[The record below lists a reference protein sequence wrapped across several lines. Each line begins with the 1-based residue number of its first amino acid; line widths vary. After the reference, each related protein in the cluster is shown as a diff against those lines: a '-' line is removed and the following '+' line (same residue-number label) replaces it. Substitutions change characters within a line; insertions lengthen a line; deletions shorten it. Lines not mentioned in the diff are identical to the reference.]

1 METPLMFNLPGASFT
16 FMAAGEKWPPIIPAK
31 GWQLLENGHTFEET
45 LSYNGNVGFRAGNG
59 YIGLDLDNPAAFKG
73 LVLPPTTTWET
84 RPGRYGKLFTGTV
97 PPELMEKYGKP
108 ANHSQFKLYKWD
120 KVVGEIKLERCYQ
133 VIPCSWKTLDDGT
146 VAHYT
151 MVDSIPPA
159 PIDLAVLMADVLS
172 LPGVSLVQFPKSD
185 TATRHIEA
193 IESPV
198 ATSPERALAYAR
210 AALLR
215 ELAATETAPEST
227 RYDQGYKSG
236 CALGELVAA
245 GLLPFEATKAA
256 LIEASI
262 KSGLTR
268 FKATETV
275 SNGMNKTKCK
285 PRKIPEQLTPHISPG
300 NPGHNPDGWFDGQ
313 FYGVKEEPK
322 VHELTEEEFKAY
334 RMPDG
339 PKFSIN
345 LPPDNWLSRYAAYG
359 DEISDAYP
367 DYWTAG
373 GLFALAVLSD
383 KKIRIEL
390 DQGIIYPN
398 IYVSMNGKSS
408 LARKST
414 VVNKTEDV
422 LIAVRREIIRDRVP
436 TEFSPEAFTEHM
448 SNHQHAPWI
457 RDEAAGVL
465 ALMKRDYMKG
475 FKDCL
480 TSLYDCKPYERMLRT
495 SQRKDKQ
502 TTFIVDDPFLNL
514 LWATTDA
521 SFAANTELND
531 TLSGFLARF
540 LFFFPQG
547 MKAKFM
553 PLREGTGKTSA
564 FETVIIDQLRQI
576 YEKLQSMESTVMHL
590 APEAADYW
598 EKWQKIREDEAIA
611 TNDGAAMQIFS
622 RSNPTVA
629 KLVMLFEL
637 GQPGFDANHPIRLS
651 FVVEACRFIDEYLMP
666 TARAMYDLVG
676 SNAEKNVIDRIMGY
690 LKSHNGKATKN
701 EIMRAVKIM
710 AREMNDY
717 ISTMLECHMIRTE
730 VYKAH
735 GKGRDSV
742 WLFIDEETNV
752 DKIAKIAII
761 PKVAKVEDIPES
773 VEGVPSTLELLVSL
787 DTLHTQG
794 CSGVARVEC
803 KDANIPAKSSP
814 EVDRIREGHKAYI
827 GKKKR
832 TCHICERTFDYDLTP
847 DQSYHSL
854 VGCYLCTTCLMEH
867 RTREKPAPIET
878 ITQTKLSEV
887 A

>member
-1 METPLMFNLPGASFT
+1 M
-16 FMAAGEKWPPIIPAK
+16 
-31 GWQLLENGHTFEET
+31 T
-45 LSYNGNVGFRAGNG
+45 LFLRA
-59 YIGLDLDNPAAFKG
+59 D
-73 LVLPPTTTWET
+73 
-84 RPGRYGKLFTGTV
+84 
-97 PPELMEKYGKP
+97 
-108 ANHSQFKLYKWD
+108 
-120 KVVGEIKLERCYQ
+120 
-133 VIPCSWKTLDDGT
+133 
-146 VAHYT
+146 
-151 MVDSIPPA
+151 
-159 PIDLAVLMADVLS
+159 AD
-172 LPGVSLVQFPKSD
+172 
-185 TATRHIEA
+185 R
-193 IESPV
+193 
-198 ATSPERALAYAR
+198 
-210 AALLR
+210 
-215 ELAATETAPEST
+215 
-227 RYDQGYKSG
+227 
-236 CALGELVAA
+236 
-245 GLLPFEATKAA
+245 FEAAHPGCTIHNCDDDPKQ
-256 LIEASI
+256 
-262 KSGLTR
+262 G
-268 FKATETV
+268 
-275 SNGMNKTKCK
+275 G
-285 PRKIPEQLTPHISPG
+285 IS
-300 NPGHNPDGWFDGQ
+300 
-313 FYGVKEEPK
+313 
-322 VHELTEEEFKAY
+322 EEEFNAY

-345 LPPDNWLSRYAAYG
+345 LPPDNWLSRYSAYG
-359 DEISDAYP
+359 EEISDAYP

-547 MKAKFM
+547 KKAKFM

-564 FETVIIDQLRQI
+564 FETVIIDQLREI
-576 YEKLQSMESTVMHL
+576 YEKLQSMENTVMHL
-590 APEAADYW
+590 SPDAADYW
-598 EKWQKIREDEAIA
+598 EKWQKIREDETIA

-629 KLVMLFEL
+629 KLIMLFEL

-651 FVVEACRFIDEYLMP
+651 FVVEACRLIDEYLMP
-666 TARAMYDLVG
+666 TARAMYELVG
-676 SNAEKNVIDRIMGY
+676 SNAEKNVIDRIMVY
-690 LKSHNGKATKN
+690 LKSHNGCSTKN
-701 EIMRAVKIM
+701 EIMRAVKIKGS
-710 AREMNDY
+710 EMTEY
-717 ISTMLECHMIRTE
+717 INTMVECHMVRTE
-730 VYKAH
+730 IYKKH

-752 DKIAKIAII
+752 DKISKIAII
-761 PKVAKVEDIPES
+761 PKVAKVEEIKTES
-773 VEGVPSTLELLVSL
+773 VIGIPSTLEPLDLLA
-787 DTLHTQG
+787 TLPTKEHFAPD
-794 CSGVARVEC
+794 SVEC
-803 KDANIPAKSSP
+803 KDASKHRVDEPKVHAPVKPPCVVVEGAKVEHKP
-814 EVDRIREGHKAYI
+814 NKRKCHQCNRE
-827 GKKKR
+827 
-832 TCHICERTFDYDLTP
+832 FPYDLNYHYNG
-847 DQSYHSL
+847 DQSGFECSSCFM
-854 VGCYLCTTCLMEH
+854 GATP
-867 RTREKPAPIET
+867 EKVAPVK
-878 ITQTKLSEV
+878 TKKDIQKTL
-887 A
+887 